1 MKFNKD
7 TFSSN
12 VANHVQ
18 NAIDKN
24 IITKEDRSS
33 NNIDR
38 LHGFI
43 QYELLE
49 YCKDRSFAIDVLRA
63 VEFDQTRSWSD
74 LQNEFGEFK
83 SLLDIALVDL
93 FLYLKSLGLTEFS
106 AYKFDNQKDSALLDL
121 VHDKTDMNTN
131 AESGDTITLP
141 SEDSVSA
148 DNNPDEHFLHRDEDD
163 NDGDEL
169 GVDDFNSDETSD
181 ETSVEP
187 EHTEPRPRRKIRLA
201 R

>member
-24 IITKEDRSS
+24 IITKEDKDN

-63 VEFDQTRSWSD
+63 VEFDQTRSWVD

-83 SLLDIALVDL
+83 SLLDVALVDL

-106 AYKFDNQKDSALLDL
+106 AYKFDNQNNGALLDL

-131 AESGDTITLP
+131 AESGDTISLP
-141 SEDSVSA
+141 SEDA
-148 DNNPDEHFLHRDEDD
+148 ANNGGANPDERFLDR
-163 NDGDEL
+163 GDTT
-169 GVDDFNSDETSD
+169 DMSDENSEEENYND
-181 ETSVEP
+181 EQEP
-187 EHTEPRPRRKIRLA
+187 EFKPRRKIRIA

>member
-12 VANHVQ
+12 VSNHVQ

-24 IITKEDRSS
+24 IITKEDRNS
-33 NNIDR
+33 NNINR

-63 VEFDQTRSWSD
+63 VEFDQTRSWVD

-121 VHDKTDMNTN
+121 VHDKTDMNAN
-131 AESGDTITLP
+131 VESGDVITLP
-141 SEDSVSA
+141 SEDA
-148 DNNPDEHFLHRDEDD
+148 NNGNNEPDEHFLHRD
-163 NDGDEL
+163 DEL
-169 GVDDFNSDETSD
+169 DDDFDFDDVTDDVQDES
-181 ETSVEP
+181 EP
-187 EHTEPRPRRKIRLA
+187 VKERPRRKIRLA